1 MNNRKKG
8 KLSIRNV
15 LKERNPTLDARLLSL
30 WGTAHELQE
39 RQQSK
44 EHHQQGTLHCLTV
57 EENLGKLIPD
67 EEKHDRYS
75 PTELFLLSVAACY
88 HDAGKSD
95 DFKENHASVVMK
107 DIYSHPEKYH
117 VSDPEGKVLSYIIGS
132 HDLDHIFDET
142 PEIYTIAN
150 EDIHVKILSALFRLA
165 DVLHTDDSRIPHIN
179 VGDAKEEDD
188 KTKFRRLVKGWGFK
202 GNSQFILTATPEN
215 SEDIDIIAEGV
226 SMMHD
231 QVEAVAPVLRLHGYP
246 YEIQYSCDDR
256 GMRWEAEKG
265 SARTILEMDYYTED
279 DADIFKG
286 REREIRQLHQM
297 IYGKKNISLL
307 IGNSGIGKTSLIRA
321 GLFPRLEKMGWNY
334 IWTRVLNPNPVGG
347 VLKDI
352 NAYMNESSDD
362 LLSSIKK
369 LSEKNKKTIIA
380 IDQFE
385 DVVRSP
391 QPIQEEIGTILLHI
405 YSRTFKNIHV
415 LIAYRGDYEPE
426 INAFL
431 TNAGITH
438 SQRSSLLGLDALI
451 AGEVIRNIFET
462 NTVGITDELLT
473 RIVHELKKESVHGR
487 FYPPFIQIV
496 ASSLINLAKS
506 NDNNIITEDLYQ
518 NQAISVDNIIG
529 TYLLNRLN
537 EFGDDTSA
545 KRKNAERILKELVRD
560 GAKEQKSKN
569 ELEHILDIYGDELQE
584 LLDGLVDKRLIRHL
598 ENENYEIIHDYLA
611 LRVEEMIEDD
621 ERTIRS
627 VRDIL
632 RTKAQ
637 HYLFMPT
644 PSLLES
650 NEMTLL
656 YTLRD
661 SIRPTIQEK
670 ELLIFSYLA
679 ENGPA
684 LWWIKEDGKK
694 VYQNIIQKALSSPI
708 SSVRGA
714 AVAVYEKSVT
724 HEDLPDVKSMFNDP
738 DKDVRQAAVAVYE
751 KLGKESDLMDISAS
765 YAKGEIVNHELLAC
779 IIAMDEKFYSQSL

>member
-8 KLSIRNV
+8 KLSIRDV
-15 LKERNPTLDARLLSL
+15 LKERNPTLYARLLSL
-30 WGTAHELQE
+30 WDAAHELQE

-57 EENLGKLIPD
+57 EENLGKIIPD
-67 EEKHDRYS
+67 EEKHDLYS

-95 DFKENHASVVMK
+95 AFKENHASVVMK

-132 HDLDHIFDET
+132 HDLDPIFDET
-142 PEIYTIAN
+142 PGIYTIAN
-150 EDIHVKILSALFRLA
+150 EDIRVRILSALFRLA
-165 DVLHTDDSRIPHIN
+165 DVLHTDYSRIPHIN

-188 KTKFRRLVKGWGFK
+188 KTRFRRLVKGWGFK
-202 GNSQFILTATPEN
+202 GDSQFILTATPEN
-215 SEDIDIIAEGV
+215 SEDIDIIAGGV
-226 SMMHD
+226 SMTQD

-256 GMRWEAEKG
+256 GMIWEAEKEN
-265 SARTILEMDYYTED
+265 ARTIIEMDYYTED

-286 REREIRQLHQM
+286 REREIEQLHQK
-297 IYGKKNISLL
+297 INGKKNISLL

-391 QPIQEEIGTILLHI
+391 KPIQEEIGTILLHI
-405 YSRTFKNIHV
+405 YSRSFKNIHV

-438 SQRSSLLGLDALI
+438 PQRSSLLGLDALI
-451 AGEVIRNIFET
+451 AGEVIRNIFEI

-473 RIVHELKKESVHGR
+473 RIVHELEKESEHGR
-487 FYPPFIQIV
+487 LYPSFIQIV

-506 NDNNIITEDLYQ
+506 NENLITEDMYQ
-518 NQAISVDNIIG
+518 NQAISVDSIIG

-537 EFGDDTSA
+537 EFGDDASA
-545 KRKNAERILKELVRD
+545 KRKNAEQILKELVRD

-584 LLDGLVDKRLIRHL
+584 LLDELVDKRLI
-598 ENENYEIIHDYLA
+598 
-611 LRVEEMIEDD
+611 
-621 ERTIRS
+621 T
-627 VRDIL
+627 
-632 RTKAQ
+632 
-637 HYLFMPT
+637 
-644 PSLLES
+644 
-650 NEMTLL
+650 
-656 YTLRD
+656 
-661 SIRPTIQEK
+661 
-670 ELLIFSYLA
+670 
-679 ENGPA
+679 
-684 LWWIKEDGKK
+684 
-694 VYQNIIQKALSSPI
+694 
-708 SSVRGA
+708 
-714 AVAVYEKSVT
+714 
-724 HEDLPDVKSMFNDP
+724 
-738 DKDVRQAAVAVYE
+738 
-751 KLGKESDLMDISAS
+751 
-765 YAKGEIVNHELLAC
+765 
-779 IIAMDEKFYSQSL
+779 